1 MFPTRSN
8 GDPGVSGFPKSK
20 NFRGVSSDAS
30 DAMRKKA
37 VPEVQPPVLFPLS
50 EKRTGTVTWTEGR
63 PTHSAPEAFPIR
75 ITVEVLA
82 ARSAIIERDGGG
94 SATLALPCLALPCL
108 ALPCPNTRSHAHTGS
123 ITVVPIA
130 DTSQHPGRKIAD
142 SIRRRS
148 CTHAGPRVL
157 IVWRARLQRPPK
169 TSSLMCI

>member
-75 ITVEVLA
+75 ITVEVYMQVWEDEIAGLA

-108 ALPCPNTRSHAHTGS
+108 AP
-123 ITVVPIA
+123 
-130 DTSQHPGRKIAD
+130 
-142 SIRRRS
+142 RRGPPTLTPDQCR
-148 CTHAGPRVL
+148 AGPVL
-157 IVWRARLQRPPK
+157 KSHRPQTSPMHRSTDGRSPTASVGATVRTRDRA
-169 TSSLMCI
+169 